1 MFIVEMNVH
10 TYIYLEKERRR
21 RRRRK
26 KVDQRECNFR
36 FGGFFL
42 LFIHYKKQISIEFDF
57 FFS

>member
-1 MFIVEMNVH
+1 MNVH